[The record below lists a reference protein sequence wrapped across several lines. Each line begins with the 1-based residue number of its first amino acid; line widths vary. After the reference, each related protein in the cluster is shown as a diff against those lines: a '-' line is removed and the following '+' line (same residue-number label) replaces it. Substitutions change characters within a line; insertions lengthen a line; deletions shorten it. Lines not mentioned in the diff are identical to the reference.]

1 MNHKLN
7 AKTLLKALAAA
18 ATLGATTK
26 LGYQLAVGTA
36 NPALIAFTAL
46 AATLLGVALAD
57 DTRTG
62 WRAIRRHL
70 SHKPGPR
77 FRCTHGN
84 PATWDDGEYEAY
96 FALTADQTPAHR
108 NIHPAA

>member
-1 MNHKLN
+1 VNHKPN

-36 NPALIAFTAL
+36 NPALIALTAL
-46 AATLLGVALAD
+46 AAILLGVVLAD
-57 DTRTG
+57 DIHRVLRTARAHRRAVNFRTRHGDPAG
-62 WRAIRRHL
+62 WD
-70 SHKPGPR
+70 
-77 FRCTHGN
+77 N
-84 PATWDDGEYEAY
+84 NEYEAY
-96 FALTADQTPAHR
+96 FALTADQTPARR

>member
-1 MNHKLN
+1 VNHKPN

-26 LGYQLAVGTA
+26 LGIQLAGGTTST
-36 NPALIAFTAL
+36 ALITLTTL
-46 AATLLGVALAD
+46 AAVFLGIVLAD

-62 WRAIRRHL
+62 MRAIRRNL
-70 SHKPGPR
+70 SRRPGPR
-77 FRCTHGN
+77 FRCTHGD
-84 PATWDDGEYEAY
+84 PAGWDNNEYEAY
-96 FALTADQTPAHR
+96 FALTADPNAARR